1 MTQKKMILLITA
13 LLHKIL
19 YTSGKHASS
28 DLAVAADSTHT
39 KTLFLMQYFT
49 IK

>member
-1 MTQKKMILLITA
+1 MAA

-19 YTSGKHASS
+19 YTSGKHVSS
-28 DLAVAADSTHT
+28 DVAVAADSTHEDT
-39 KTLFLMQYFT
+39 FLLQCLT